1 MSDPAASLPI
11 PPNPPGIA
19 ATKSSAVPVWRWLL
33 HPEPRNPSSATA
45 TPPAWSSASAEDL
58 VATEEPLEIRLQY
71 GPPQN
76 RVSRSLSITMRTPG
90 DDYDLA
96 VGFLLS
102 EGIIGRTGDVLVSS
116 NSELPTESTS
126 NVVRVALAPDVSVDI
141 DKLQRHFYTTSS
153 CGLCGKTSLESLENQ
168 GLQPV
173 PSGNW
178 RISAAWIASLPNALR
193 NAQRVFAA
201 TGGLHATGLFVA
213 NGPLVLLREDVGR
226 HNALDKVLGR
236 LLLEDRLPL
245 ENHVLLVS
253 GRTSLELMQKAVAA
267 RVPVVAAIGA
277 PSSLAIDCAQR
288 FGVTLLGFVAENRFN
303 CYAHPQRIEGASD

>member
-1 MSDPAASLPI
+1 M
-11 PPNPPGIA
+11 
-19 ATKSSAVPVWRWLL
+19 
-33 HPEPRNPSSATA
+33 
-45 TPPAWSSASAEDL
+45 
-58 VATEEPLEIRLQY
+58 ATEEPLEIRLQY

-102 EGIIGRTGDVLVSS
+102 EGIIGRASDVLARPNLEST
-116 NSELPTESTS
+116 NESTS
-126 NVVRVALAPDVSVDI
+126 NVVRVALAPEVAIDI
-141 DKLQRHFYTTSS
+141 EKLQRHFYTTSS

-173 PSGNW
+173 PLGNW

-213 NGPLVLLREDVGR
+213 NGPLLLLREDVGR

-267 RVPVVAAIGA
+267 GVPVVAAIGA
-277 PSSLAIDCAQR
+277 PSSLAINCAQQ

-303 CYAHPQRIEGASD
+303 CYAHPQRIEGALD